1 MKKVVAIGLGVIV
14 ILGVLWFTLFNKK
27 SDLTLELQNRLES
40 ETSDQPLKIGDKLLS
55 SSEEVR
61 IFYAE
66 REFAEAWSKNGKLTK
81 LGEEL
86 KFEISESKYDGLI
99 PEDYHSTEI
108 EALFQAISD
117 QKGKLKAK
125 PFADMADLD
134 LMLTDAFFSLAR
146 DLEIGKVDPSTL
158 KSAWELGVNSPSVNY
173 HELLNESIRKGSIK
187 DGLESLYP
195 EFKIYKKGREVIR
208 DLDEKRKV
216 DTLIWKTVNLEKS
229 LKMGDSNESV
239 PRLRERLI
247 FWGFLQPY
255 ELTDEFLF
263 DSEMEEALKRYQ
275 KNNGMEPD
283 GTIGNLTAESLNNSP
298 SKLMDIAAVNMERMR
313 WLADT
318 LRDSELIL
326 VNVANYQLDYL
337 NKMDTI
343 LTAKVIVGKEYNE
356 SPVFSAPM
364 TYIAFSPYWNIP
376 ASITQEEIVP
386 AMRKNPNYLAQK
398 NMEVVNSSGQP
409 VNVKPKDWSTEP
421 FPYLIRQKP
430 GGSNSLGLVKF
441 MFPNEHSIYI
451 HDTPAR
457 SLFDRENR
465 ALSHGCIRIQD
476 PAKFAALL
484 LQDDP
489 TWTPEKIEEAMHQ
502 EKEQIVQLKKH
513 IPVVIFYLTFWA
525 DSDGMPH
532 FRSDIYNRDQE
543 VLAKLKADRTK
554 KAPGQRGQ
562 IAGVF

>member
-1 MKKVVAIGLGVIV
+1 MKKGIAIVVGIVV

-27 SDLTLELQNRLES
+27 SDLTEELQGRLES
-40 ETSDQPLKIGDKLLS
+40 DTSETSLKIGERLLS
-55 SSEEVR
+55 SSEEIR
-61 IFYAE
+61 IFYTE
-66 REFAEAWSKNGKLTK
+66 REFAEAWSVNGKLTK

-86 KFEISESKYDGLI
+86 KFEIGESKYDGLN
-99 PEDYHSTEI
+99 PADYHAAEI
-108 EALFQAISD
+108 EVLFQAISD
-117 QKGKLKAK
+117 QTGKLKAK
-125 PFADMADLD
+125 PFAELADLD
-134 LMLTDAFFSLAR
+134 LMLTDAFFLLAR
-146 DLEIGKVDPSTL
+146 DLEIGRIDPSTL
-158 KSAWELGVNSPSVNY
+158 KSGWALGVNTPSVNY
-173 HELLNESIRKGSIK
+173 NELLNESIRKGSIK
-187 DGLESLYP
+187 EGLESLYP

-216 DTLIWKTVNLEKS
+216 DTLVWKTVNLEKS
-229 LKMGDSNESV
+229 LKVGDSNV
-239 PRLRERLI
+239 AIPGLRDRLI
-247 FWGFLQPY
+247 FWGALKPY
-255 ELTDEFLF
+255 DFKDSSVF
-263 DSEMEEALKRYQ
+263 DPQMEEGLKRYQ

-283 GTIGNLTAESLNNSP
+283 GTIGNLTAEKLNNSP
-298 SKLMDIAAVNMERMR
+298 ANLMDIAAVNMERLR
-313 WLADT
+313 WLSDT
-318 LRDSELIL
+318 LRNAELIL
-326 VNVANYQLDYL
+326 VNVANFQLDYL
-337 NKMDTI
+337 NKLDTV

-376 ASITQEEIVP
+376 TSITNDEILP
-386 AMRKNPNYLAQK
+386 QLKKNPNYLAQK
-398 NMEVVNSSGQP
+398 DMEVVNSAGEP
-409 VNVKPKDWSTEP
+409 VKPKSSDWSKEP

-441 MFPNEHSIYI
+441 MFPNEYSIYI

-484 LQDDP
+484 LEDDP
-489 TWTPEKIEEAMHQ
+489 AWTAEKIDSAMHQ

-525 DSDGMPH
+525 DSNGDPN

-543 VLAKLKADRTK
+543 VLDALKNDRK
-554 KAPGQRGQ
+554 GS
-562 IAGVF
+562 IAER

>member
-1 MKKVVAIGLGVIV
+1 MKKRIALGIGVIV
-14 ILGVLWFTLFNKK
+14 ILGGLWFTFFYEK
-27 SDLTLELQNRLES
+27 SDLTEELIGRLEN
-40 ETSDQPLKIGDKLLS
+40 ENAEQPLRIGEKQLF
-55 SSEEVR
+55 SSEELR
-61 IFYAE
+61 LFYKE
-66 REFAEAWSKNGKLTK
+66 RDYTEAWSSNGKLTK

-86 KFEISESKYDGLI
+86 KFEIGESKYDGLN

-117 QKGKLKAK
+117 QSGRLKSK
-125 PFADMADLD
+125 PFPDLADLD

-158 KSAWELGVNSPSVNY
+158 TLAWDLGVNTPSVNY
-173 HELLNESIRKGSIK
+173 NELLNESIRKGSIK
-187 DGLESLYP
+187 EGLESLYP

-216 DTLIWKTVNLEKS
+216 DTLVWKTVKLEKS
-229 LKMGDSNESV
+229 LKIGDSNTSI
-239 PRLRERLI
+239 PRLRDRLI
-247 FWGFLQPY
+247 FWGALKPY
-255 ELTDEFLF
+255 DVKDSLVF
-263 DSEMEEALKRYQ
+263 DKQMEEGLMGYQLK
-275 KNNGMEPD
+275 NGMEPD
-283 GTIGNLTAESLNNSP
+283 GAIGNLTAESLNNSP
-298 SKLMDIAAVNMERMR
+298 SKLMDIAAVNMERLR
-313 WLADT
+313 WLSDT
-318 LRDSELIL
+318 LRNSELIL

-337 NKMDTI
+337 SKLDTV
-343 LTAKVIVGKEYNE
+343 LTAKVIVGEEYNA

-376 ASITQEEIVP
+376 ASITKDEIVP

-398 NMEVVNSSGQP
+398 NMEVVTFSGQA

-430 GGSNSLGLVKF
+430 GASNSLGLVKF

-457 SLFDRENR
+457 SLFNRENR

-484 LQDDP
+484 LKDDA
-489 TWTPEKIEEAMHQ
+489 TWTAEKIDLAMHQ
-502 EKEQIVQLKKH
+502 KEEQIVQLKKH

-525 DSDGMPH
+525 DSEGAPN
-532 FRSDIYNRDQE
+532 FRSDIYNRDAE
-543 VLAKLKADRTK
+543 VLSALKNRK
-554 KAPGQRGQ
+554 SE
-562 IAGVF
+562 